1 MKSSPYQRRWLAVQV
16 YSLAPGFG
24 KNKFVFLGNDNFRPD
39 ETQPQFTRRICK
51 RFGVTCKNVRYVA
64 NDF

>member
-1 MKSSPYQRRWLAVQV
+1 VQV